1 MAPVVSKPAA
11 AKLIERPDFENS
23 QFAKSDVDLAGP
35 VSTERA
41 LKARVIGLV
50 SSMTQEVF
58 YDYPFLFLDGIRMRS
73 VLFTIS

>member
-1 MAPVVSKPAA
+1 MVSKPAA

-50 SSMTQEVF
+50 SSMTQEEVF

-73 VLFTIS
+73 GLFTIS